1 MAAAF
6 KPINNISGRPVTV
19 HGDRLIGRPVPAVA
33 RTTRKE
39 ELLVHE
45 PGQTR
50 HHEQD
55 HHHRDNYIHKV
66 GTERYMVFAR
76 TNVRGSQPVST
87 PLISSRGA
95 KGPTKRPHTITG
107 RGRNR
112 AMRYRFLKYLLEN
125 EGEQDDLEFELEAIK
140 EGEVSARPGSI
151 TGSISR
157 AGRRFTQ
164 GRLSSRVMTTAR
176 AESRADS
183 MADSQDTDGAKEQ
196 TMGKRTRRKGLWKKL
211 SVNSLKQ
218 LEKSPDELPSDR
230 SISASSEGRGGFS
243 SLISRIRKK
252 SRIRKGQAETPDL
265 DLLAEMAAI
274 DAMHP
279 GETPMA
285 RFRRAARLVQ
295 LILTAITS
303 TRRENIRREAKL
315 MSFYQLQDELGTTKG
330 RYGDGLDFD
339 PNYYKACRQIQISD
353 QAKQILMMDPKDRV
367 DEQRH
372 IALVSLNQ
380 AVDAFGEFPIK
391 MQQSLVRRGWYE
403 HFEAKRV
410 IIRQGHFAENFYFIL
425 SGTAVVT
432 ILSTNKKT
440 GETSHNTVAFLKKG
454 NSFGELALMYG
465 GTRNATVTC
474 KDDVELLAV
483 GRDDFVDIFMH
494 VDKDVEPDHIQFLR
508 LIDIFDGWPIGT
520 LPYADPKTC
529 LFTYFRRGV
538 IMCRDSINNEWIYV
552 VKTGSCRVLKALQP
566 VKADMQTIPLELRG
580 STSSLATP
588 TNSPRKSET
597 QEKQLFS
604 SNRYLPPLKA
614 IDYEAARESRLQH
627 QAKIEKLYEERH
639 KTQQR
644 RVQFEK
650 AKVKPLPNAKVYVQ
664 IQKLGPKETFGL
676 TSIAFQMMEEP
687 LSLILVSDGAECVL
701 INKKFFLQHLSEGH
715 HKYLRTSVQPYPTED
730 HLQQKLQDQV
740 NWEAYKAVTFQNE
753 IVYKKKLHDTLEL

>member
-1 MAAAF
+1 MVDVGRSTQTRLTARRLPRQSTKGRLMEDTPQTLSGGRRASATVSECPTLRRRSFGGSANEGTEQTQSYDEIHFKQFVRKAAHDRTGQPMELQRKVAGHKVPLLTRKSSFLLQRRQSFMGLVNRQVSKWAILRSVAVRSKRRDDVRLPRLKKQRFGAF
-6 KPINNISGRPVTV
+6 DGRDGRP
-19 HGDRLIGRPVPAVA
+19 GYESPF
-33 RTTRKE
+33 K
-39 ELLVHE
+39 
-45 PGQTR
+45 
-50 HHEQD
+50 
-55 HHHRDNYIHKV
+55 
-66 GTERYMVFAR
+66 
-76 TNVRGSQPVST
+76 
-87 PLISSRGA
+87 
-95 KGPTKRPHTITG
+95 
-107 RGRNR
+107 NR
-112 AMRYRFLKYLLEN
+112 
-125 EGEQDDLEFELEAIK
+125 
-140 EGEVSARPGSI
+140 
-151 TGSISR
+151 
-157 AGRRFTQ
+157 
-164 GRLSSRVMTTAR
+164 
-176 AESRADS
+176 S
-183 MADSQDTDGAKEQ
+183 MQ
-196 TMGKRTRRKGLWKKL
+196 
-211 SVNSLKQ
+211 
-218 LEKSPDELPSDR
+218 
-230 SISASSEGRGGFS
+230 
-243 SLISRIRKK
+243 
-252 SRIRKGQAETPDL
+252 
-265 DLLAEMAAI
+265 
-274 DAMHP
+274 
-279 GETPMA
+279 PMA